1 MHIAELSDLLLGTY
15 SSSYWIVP
23 ETNICIIQAAAL
35 KARAEDSTSLISTTN
50 MMICIFLLKDSVSE
64 GTPPCFISVLV
75 KSEYSC
81 CIKLLF
87 QNCTDPKLQQCWIML
102 KIV

>member
-64 GTPPCFISVLV
+64 VLDYA
-75 KSEYSC
+75 ED
-81 CIKLLF
+81 CI
-87 QNCTDPKLQQCWIML
+87 DPKLQQCCIFKL
-102 KIV
+102 ITLC